1 MIDCLADY
9 LCNANINDNIQD
21 NCDNPMFSGM
31 EAGAY
36 IFNKGDISDVVSS
49 EDNSNLIV
57 DFALKDTDK
66 RGYFIINPRNN
77 PFTGTNTAVE
87 VGDYRNTFT
96 RTVSLFIPMDG
107 ADVVKNIIDPIAN
120 GRFVVILHNQ
130 YVNDKQDNEFPI
142 FGLDRGLVVSSLTQT
157 KYENNDYWVV
167 ELQESGVPTA
177 NKFFKHGT
185 EVPTYTS
192 IDSFSYNGVT
202 YEAGM
207 LGFRRETDGGGN
219 PQYILRNTAADLPV
233 TGATIVSMSEGNT
246 LITVKFDGN
255 ENLVIRFTVDPNLDT
270 LAEGDISS
278 VVSME
283 RVTYSFDNDTCEF
296 LNGLTNTG
304 NTVRDTDMQG

>member
-21 NCDNPMFSGM
+21 NCENPMFSGM

-36 IFNKGDISDVVSS
+36 IFNKGDISDIVTS

-57 DFALKDTDK
+57 DFTLKSGK
-66 RGYFIINPRNN
+66 RGYFIINQRNN

-120 GRFVVILHNQ
+120 GRFVVVLHNQ
-130 YVNDKQDNEFPI
+130 YVNANQDNEFPI
-142 FGLDRGLVVSSLTQT
+142 FGLDRGLVVSSLNQT

-167 ELQESGVPTA
+167 GLQESGVPTA
-177 NKFFKHGT
+177 NKFFRHGT
-185 EVPTYTS
+185 EEATYTS
-192 IDSFSYNGVT
+192 IDSFFYGGAT

-207 LGFRRETDGGGN
+207 LGVRREADEGGN
-219 PQYILRNTAADLPV
+219 PQYSLRNTAADLAIPS
-233 TGATIVSMSEGNT
+233 ATIDSIGGEGGS
-246 LITVKFDGN
+246 LVTVKFDGD
-255 ENLVIRFTVDPNLDT
+255 ENLVIRFTVEPALDNIT
-270 LAEGDISS
+270 EGEVSS

-283 RVTYSFDNDTCEF
+283 RVTYSFNDDTCEF
-296 LNGLTNTG
+296 LNGLTRTEM
-304 NTVRDTDMQG
+304 VAPELQG

>member
-21 NCDNPMFSGM
+21 NCENPMFSGM

-57 DFALKDTDK
+57 DFVLKAGK
-66 RGYFIINPRNN
+66 RGYSIINQRNN

-120 GRFVVILHNQ
+120 GRFVVVLHNQ
-130 YVNDKQDNEFPI
+130 YVNDEQDNEFPI

-177 NKFFKHGT
+177 NKFFRHGT
-185 EVPTYTS
+185 EEPAYTS
-192 IDSFSYNGVT
+192 IDSFFYGGAT

-207 LGFRRETDGGGN
+207 LGVKREADEGGN
-219 PQYILRNTAADLPV
+219 PQYSLRNTAADLPV
-233 TGATIVSMSEGNT
+233 TGATIESIDEGGS
-246 LITVKFDGN
+246 LVTVRFDGD
-255 ENLVIRFTVDPNLDT
+255 ENLVIRFTVEPALDNIV
-270 LAEGDISS
+270 EGETST

-283 RVTYSFDNDTCEF
+283 SVTYSFVDDTCEF
-296 LNGLTNTG
+296 LNGLTSTE
-304 NTVRDTDMQG
+304 NTVRDSEMEG

>member
-21 NCDNPMFSGM
+21 NCENPMFSGM

-57 DFALKDTDK
+57 DLALKAGK
-66 RGYFIINPRNN
+66 RGYFIINQRNN
-77 PFTGTNTAVE
+77 PFTGTNTTVE

-120 GRFVVILHNQ
+120 GRFVVVLHNQ
-130 YVNDKQDNEFPI
+130 YVNDEQDNEFPI

-177 NKFFKHGT
+177 NKFFRHGT
-185 EVPTYTS
+185 EEPAYTS
-192 IDSFSYNGVT
+192 IDSFFYGGAT

-207 LGFRRETDGGGN
+207 LGVKREADEGGN
-219 PQYILRNTAADLPV
+219 PQYSLRNTAAGLPV
-233 TGATIVSMSEGNT
+233 TGATIESIGEGGS
-246 LITVKFDGN
+246 LVTVRFDGD
-255 ENLVIRFTVDPNLDT
+255 ENLVIRFTVEPALDNIV
-270 LAEGDISS
+270 EGETST

-283 RVTYSFDNDTCEF
+283 SVTYSFVDDTCEF
-296 LNGLTNTG
+296 LNGLTSTE
-304 NTVRDTDMQG
+304 NTVRDSEMEG